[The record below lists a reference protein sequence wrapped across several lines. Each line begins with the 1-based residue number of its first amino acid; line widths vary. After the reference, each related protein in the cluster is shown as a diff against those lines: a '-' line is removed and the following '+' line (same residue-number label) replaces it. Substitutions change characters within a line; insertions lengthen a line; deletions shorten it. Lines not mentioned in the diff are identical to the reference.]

1 MMLIV
6 PVRLRLSCF
15 SAAARLPDI
24 RPCMV
29 NHTSHQKRA
38 VSPTLETTR
47 RTSALARNKMPPFPL
62 PNEEPPAHKMVYF
75 PDMTTAL
82 PSESG
87 EFRRVLWTGL
97 YSQVVLMTVPVGGD
111 IGEEIH
117 TVDQILTFTSGTG
130 LAQVGG
136 EERNIKAGD
145 MVVVPAGTKHQFLN
159 TGPNPLILY
168 TVYSPAE
175 HKATTVHGT
184 KEEGDKAEEE
194 GRDEPPIWSQRSKQ
208 ENEEDLPV
216 G

>member
-1 MMLIV
+1 MLTV
-6 PVRLRLSCF
+6 PPVRLRSSWF
-15 SAAARLPDI
+15 TAAARLHCVTL
-24 RPCMV
+24 RPAD
-29 NHTSHQKRA
+29 HSSRQIHAPR
-38 VSPTLETTR
+38 PTLNTVRPVSGST
-47 RTSALARNKMPPFPL
+47 RNKMPPFPK
-62 PNEEPPAHKMVYF
+62 PNEEPPAHRMVYF
-75 PDMTTAL
+75 SDMTTAL

-97 YSQVVLMTVPVGGD
+97 HSQVVLMTVPVGGD

-117 TVDQILTFTSGTG
+117 TVDQILTFTSGRG

-136 EERNIKAGD
+136 EERDIKAGD

-175 HKATTVHGT
+175 HKATTVHKT

-194 GRDEPPIWSQRSKQ
+194 GRDKPPVWSQWSKQ
-208 ENEEDLPV
+208 KNEEDRPV